1 MEKGFGDGQYFEDFD
16 VGDVFR
22 VGPVA
27 LAEADIIEFGRQFDP
42 QPFHIDPA
50 AAAETIY
57 GGIIASGWHTISA
70 TFRALID
77 AGFLRGGG
85 MGSPGLTELRW
96 IKPVRAGEGLAV
108 TLTVV
113 SSRPSRTRDDRGYVE
128 LDFAAINPAGET
140 VMTYRVVEVVR
151 RRGA

>member
-1 MEKGFGDGQYFEDFD
+1 M
-16 VGDVFR
+16 FR
-22 VGPVA
+22 AGPVA
-27 LAEADIIEFGRQFDP
+27 LAEDDIVAFAKQYDP

-57 GGIIASGWHTISA
+57 GGIIASGWHTICA

-85 MGSPGLTELRW
+85 MGSPGLTDLRW
-96 IKPVRAGEGLAV
+96 IKPVHPGEALEI
-108 TLTVV
+108 TLTVTAT
-113 SSRPSRTRDDRGYVE
+113 RPSSSRDDRGYVE

-140 VMTYRVVEVVR
+140 VMSYHVAEVVK
-151 RRGA
+151 RRGAREAGGSTP